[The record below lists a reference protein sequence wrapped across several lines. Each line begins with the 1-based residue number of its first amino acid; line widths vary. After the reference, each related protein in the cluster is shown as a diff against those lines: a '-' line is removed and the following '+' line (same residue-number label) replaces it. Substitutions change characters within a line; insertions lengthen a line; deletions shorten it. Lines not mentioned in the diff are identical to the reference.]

1 MFADPLPQ
9 ALVFC
14 LHPRLQP
21 GGPSWSGREET
32 RSRAGAAAFSG
43 GLPRGAPTAARLS
56 ALSSARP
63 GRRALRS
70 KPGLAAPA
78 QVAPPAWDALLPA
91 SFIVSLCLPARV
103 SKSPG

>member
-1 MFADPLPQ
+1 MFADPLPP

-43 GLPRGAPTAARLS
+43 GLPRGAPTAAL
-56 ALSSARP
+56 
-63 GRRALRS
+63 GF
-70 KPGLAAPA
+70 
-78 QVAPPAWDALLPA
+78 PP
-91 SFIVSLCLPARV
+91 
-103 SKSPG
+103 